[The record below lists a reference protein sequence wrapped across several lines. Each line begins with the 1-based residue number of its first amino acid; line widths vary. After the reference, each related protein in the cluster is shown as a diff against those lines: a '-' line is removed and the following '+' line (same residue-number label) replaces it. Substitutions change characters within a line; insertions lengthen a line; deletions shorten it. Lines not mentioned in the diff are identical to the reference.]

1 MSGAS
6 EPPLPPDISAMNSP
20 PTDSIPPEPGTT
32 ILEGESLVV
41 EVRGSR
47 LLDVDQVEV
56 RGGEILAVLGPNGA
70 GKSTLLRVLAMLQP
84 ADAGTVRFLGK
95 SGREADELLRREC
108 AFVFQRPHLW
118 AGSVRHNIELGLR
131 LRRAASGLRRTRAE
145 EAAKQLGITHLLARD
160 ARSLSG
166 GEAQRV
172 AIARAMALDPS
183 ILCLDEPASNLDAMA
198 RTALIEDLDRVARDG
213 RHATVIA
220 THDRAD
226 AFSIADRVI
235 VLRGGRIVQ
244 SGRPED
250 LFENPIDPF
259 IAAVTGA
266 ELSFKAT
273 VEDSDEGLLR
283 IRTGVSALTAVGS
296 AQPGDT
302 VRVVYRPEDL
312 FLSKAPIEASP
323 RNRFRARVTEIRA
336 AGSLERIRLD
346 ADGHPWV
353 AVVTR
358 AAADELSLEVGTE
371 IWVQVKAT
379 ALHAFHA

>member
-1 MSGAS
+1 MTSS
-6 EPPLPPDISAMNSP
+6 
-20 PTDSIPPEPGTT
+20 PTDSIPPATGGV
-32 ILEGESLVV
+32 ILEGEDLVV

-47 LLDVDQVEV
+47 LLDVKRVQV

-84 ADAGTVRFLGK
+84 ADSGTVRFRDK
-95 SGREADELLRREC
+95 SGREADTMLRREC

-118 AGSVRHNIELGLR
+118 AGSVRQNIELGLR
-131 LRRAASGLRRTRAE
+131 LRRAPPGVRRARAS
-145 EAAKQLGITHLLARD
+145 EAAENLGIANLLDRD

-226 AFSIADRVI
+226 AFSIADRVV
-235 VLRGGRIVQ
+235 VLRNGRIVQ

-250 LFENPIDPF
+250 LFENPVDPF

-273 VEDSDEGLLR
+273 VESSDEGLLR
-283 IRTGVSALTAVGS
+283 IRVGASDFSAVGS
-296 AQPGDT
+296 AGPGDT

-312 FLSKAPIEASP
+312 FLSRVPIEASP
-323 RNRFRARVTEIRA
+323 RNRFRARVTEIRT
-336 AGSLERIRLD
+336 AGSLERVRLD
-346 ADGHPWV
+346 GDGHPWV

-358 AAADELSLEVGTE
+358 AAADELSLEVGKE

-379 ALHAFHA
+379 ALHAFHG